1 MERERLR
8 SRIGFVLISAGCAIG
23 CGNVWRFPWMTGRN
37 GGGGFVLI
45 YLICLLLLGLPV
57 LVMEYAIGRAAQASS
72 VRMYQKLEPPGS
84 KWHIHGYLSFA
95 ATLCMMA
102 FYTVV
107 TGWMIYYFL
116 HYLIG
121 DYRSLSFS
129 GMLGSAGIQVGYM
142 GLVVALGFGI
152 LSRNI
157 QSGLERVTSFL
168 MCSMPVMMLAMVVHC
183 MTLSGAREGLHFY
196 LVPDFSKITFS
207 VIADAMNQ
215 TFATLSLGIGA
226 MAIIG
231 SYIGKERSLMEESVH
246 VILMD
251 TLVSITAGMI
261 IFPACFTYGQE
272 VTAGPALLYNT
283 MTAIFNDMPDGRAWG
298 ALFFLFMTFASFS
311 TVLSV
316 FETTL
321 ASVRELTGWGRP
333 KGCLVC
339 GGLVFLLAL
348 TTALGY
354 NVWSGFAP
362 FGEGTTFL
370 NLWDFLV
377 ATNLMPIGSFVT
389 AWFCC
394 SRAGWG
400 WDGFTEEANAGKGLK
415 VHNWMRPMF
424 GVFAPAVVMFL
435 YVYGLIG
442 FFGNL
447 G

>member
-1 MERERLR
+1 
-8 SRIGFVLISAGCAIG
+8 
-23 CGNVWRFPWMTGRN
+23 
-37 GGGGFVLI
+37 
-45 YLICLLLLGLPV
+45 
-57 LVMEYAIGRAAQASS
+57 
-72 VRMYQKLEPPGS
+72 
-84 KWHIHGYLSFA
+84 
-95 ATLCMMA
+95 
-102 FYTVV
+102 
-107 TGWMIYYFL
+107 
-116 HYLIG
+116 
-121 DYRSLSFS
+121 
-129 GMLGSAGIQVGYM
+129 
-142 GLVVALGFGI
+142 
-152 LSRNI
+152 
-157 QSGLERVTSFL
+157 
-168 MCSMPVMMLAMVVHC
+168 
-183 MTLSGAREGLHFY
+183 
-196 LVPDFSKITFS
+196 
-207 VIADAMNQ
+207 
-215 TFATLSLGIGA
+215 
-226 MAIIG
+226 
-231 SYIGKERSLMEESVH
+231 
-246 VILMD
+246 MD

-283 MTAIFNDMPDGRAWG
+283 MTAIFNDMPDGQAWG
-298 ALFFLFMTFASFS
+298 ALFFLFMNFASFS

-400 WDGFTEEANAGKGLK
+400 WDGFTEEANAEKGLK

-424 GVFAPAVVMFL
+424 GVFSPAVVMFL
-435 YVYGLIG
+435 YVWFRCQKPASNLLPRSMGI
-442 FFGNL
+442 FFLNKAPDLRHFHGNL
-447 G
+447 IENRLLPAAFFRQMPDFGRTSPLGVFDCLSACGYYTPPQPAHRSSQSGSAPGTDCDLLCICGARQRERLPLRSSSG